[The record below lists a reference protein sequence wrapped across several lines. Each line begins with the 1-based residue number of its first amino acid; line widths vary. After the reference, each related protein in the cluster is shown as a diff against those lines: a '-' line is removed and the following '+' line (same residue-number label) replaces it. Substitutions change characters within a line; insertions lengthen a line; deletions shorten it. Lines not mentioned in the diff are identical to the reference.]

1 MHKLID
7 DRFEELVA
15 DLKYMLSF
23 RTDASLYEPTE
34 NDPFGRPM
42 TDALN
47 AFLKRAESYGFTTRN
62 LDNYVGYVDTSTD
75 KSLPLYGIMCHLDV
89 VPAGDESLWHYPPFG
104 GVESGGRLYGRG
116 SFDDKGPA
124 VASLHAMRAIRDT
137 QSLKCRFRLIVGL
150 DEETG
155 AFRCIKRY
163 KKTEEIPLHSFSPD
177 GAFPLINAEKGIL
190 RLTVR
195 KDFGD
200 VVHSPA
206 AIKTVRGGIR
216 TNVVPGKAVATVSGI
231 HLPERSGNG
240 LEFSANEIVANG
252 LSTHVKHP
260 WEGKNAILVL
270 LQFLAGLNVPSGLG
284 QYVRVLHGL
293 FGLEYDGR
301 SLGIACEDS
310 VSGNLTCT
318 LSVIEADERACT
330 FKMDIRHPVTC
341 DGDDIVLKL
350 QQVFGKLGA
359 SVTLDSR
366 NDPLYVPEDDPFVQL
381 LLGAYTAVTGQ
392 KGKPISTGGGTYC
405 RDMPNSVSFGIL
417 FPGEESVA
425 HCADEYVSLAS
436 LKTAAHI
443 YAEVFDRINRTS

>member
-62 LDNYVGYVDTSTD
+62 LDNYVGYVDISTD

-195 KDFGD
+195 KEFDGSGD
-200 VVHSPA
+200 SFVG
-206 AIKTVRGGIR
+206 IETIRGGVR
-216 TNVVPGKAVATVSGI
+216 TNIVPGKAFATLKGI
-231 HLPERSGNG
+231 RFPDDRDGF
-240 LEFSANEIVANG
+240 EFQGDSVVANG

-260 WEGKNAILVL
+260 WDGKNAILLL
-270 LQFLAGLNVPSGLG
+270 LQFLAQQDIHSPLG
-284 QYVRVLHGL
+284 DYVRELHRL
-293 FGLEYDGR
+293 FRMEYDGR
-301 SLGIACEDS
+301 SLGIACHDD
-310 VSGNLTCT
+310 VSGDLTCT
-318 LSVIEADERACT
+318 LAVIDADRQGCT
-330 FKMDIRHPVTC
+330 LKVDIRYPVTF
-341 DGDDIVLKL
+341 DGNEIVEKLKRI
-350 QQVFGKLGA
+350 FGQLGA

-366 NDPLYVPEDDPFVQL
+366 NAPLYVPEDDPFVQL

-392 KGKPISTGGGTYC
+392 AGKPISTGGGTYC
-405 RDMPNSVSFGIL
+405 RDMPRSVSFGIL

-425 HCADEYVSLAS
+425 HSVDEYVSLAS
-436 LKTAAHI
+436 LKKAAHI
-443 YAEVFDRINRTS
+443 YGEAFERINGKK